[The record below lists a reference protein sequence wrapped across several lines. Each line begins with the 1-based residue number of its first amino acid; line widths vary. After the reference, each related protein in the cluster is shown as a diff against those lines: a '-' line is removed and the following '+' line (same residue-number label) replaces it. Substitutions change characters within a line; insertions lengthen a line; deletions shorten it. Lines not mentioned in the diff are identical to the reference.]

1 MAIRNPFHLFSHESH
16 ILQRMKPAVEQG
28 MRESIMASPWN
39 GGGKG
44 RAVAAAPAPGL
55 PAESAALTAATGGIV
70 P

>member
-1 MAIRNPFHLFSHESH
+1 
-16 ILQRMKPAVEQG
+16 MKPAVEQG
-28 MRESIMASPWN
+28 MRESIMASPRN